1 MPLNAHALA
10 ATVGLDDKVAI
21 ITGGGQGIGRATAL
35 AFAEAGATVV
45 LAQRT
50 LGPWS
55 RRGAWRGLAESAGG
69 RALVVPTDVADDAA
83 VENLVRASLDAF
95 GQVDVVVT
103 NAGVV
108 RQGQLGTT
116 TAAEW
121 DEALGINLRGAFL
134 LTHALTNAL
143 TNAVFPLMRERRSGV
158 IVNVAS
164 IAGRTGGTVASV
176 NDAASKGGLI
186 SLTKATA
193 RQMAPWGRAN
203 SVTPGQIYTRMGTM
217 TAADFDAVA
226 ARTPLGRIGE
236 ASEVAHA
243 ILFPASPASSFMTGH
258 TLNVNGGILM
268 D

>member
-1 MPLNAHALA
+1 MPINGQAV
-10 ATVGLDDKVAI
+10 TSTFGLDGKVAI

-35 AFAEAGATVV
+35 AFADAGATVI

-50 LGPWS
+50 LGPLEET
-55 RRGAWRGLAESAGG
+55 RQQVESAGG
-69 RALVVPTDVADDAA
+69 RALVVPTDVADEAA
-83 VENLVRASLDAF
+83 VERLVRASVDAF
-95 GQVDVVVT
+95 GQVDIVVN

-108 RQGQLGTT
+108 RPGQLGTT

-121 DEALGINLRGAFL
+121 DEALGVNLRGAFL
-134 LTHALTNAL
+134 L

-164 IAGRTGGTVASV
+164 IAGQTGGTLASV
-176 NDAASKGGLI
+176 NYTASKGGMI
-186 SLTKATA
+186 SLTKAMA

-203 SVTPGQIYTRMGTM
+203 SVTPGQILTRMGSM
-217 TAADFDAVA
+217 TAADLDAVA

-243 ILFPASPASSFMTGH
+243 ILFLASPASSFITGH
-258 TLNVNGGILM
+258 TLSVNGGILM
-268 D
+268 E

>member
-1 MPLNAHALA
+1 VPLNSQALA
-10 ATVGLDDKVAI
+10 ATFGLDGKVAI

-50 LGPWS
+50 PGPLKET
-55 RRGAWRGLAESAGG
+55 RAMVEAGG
-69 RALVVPTDVADDAA
+69 GQALVVPTNVADEAA
-83 VENLVRASLDAF
+83 IQHLVRATVDAF
-95 GQVDVVVT
+95 GQVDVVVN

-116 TAAEW
+116 TAEEW

-134 LTHALTNAL
+134 LTNT
-143 TNAVFPLMRERRSGV
+143 VFPLMRERKLGV

-164 IAGRTGGTVASV
+164 IAGQTGGTLASV
-176 NDAASKGGLI
+176 NYTASKGGLI
-186 SLTKATA
+186 SLTKAMA

-217 TAADFDAVA
+217 TAADLDAVA

-243 ILFPASPASSFMTGH
+243 ILFLASPASSFITGH

>member
-1 MPLNAHALA
+1 MPLNAQALA
-10 ATVGLDDKVAI
+10 STFGLDGKVAI
-21 ITGGGQGIGRATAL
+21 IAGGGQGIGRATAL
-35 AFAEAGATVV
+35 AFAEAGAAVV

-50 LGPWS
+50 PGPLEET
-55 RRGAWRGLAESAGG
+55 RALVEAAGG
-69 RALVVPTDVADDAA
+69 RALVVPTDVADEAA
-83 VENLVRASLDAF
+83 VEHLVRATVEAF
-95 GQVDVVVT
+95 GQVDVLVN

-116 TAAEW
+116 DAAEW

-134 LTHALTNAL
+134 LT
-143 TNAVFPLMRERRSGV
+143 NAVFPLMRERRTGA

-164 IAGRTGGTVASV
+164 IAGQTGGTLASV
-176 NDAASKGGLI
+176 NYTASKGGLI

-193 RQMAPWGRAN
+193 KQMAPWGRAN
-203 SVTPGQIYTRMGTM
+203 SVTPGQILTRMGSM
-217 TAADFDAVA
+217 TAADLDAVA

-243 ILFPASPASSFMTGH
+243 ILFLASPASSFITGH